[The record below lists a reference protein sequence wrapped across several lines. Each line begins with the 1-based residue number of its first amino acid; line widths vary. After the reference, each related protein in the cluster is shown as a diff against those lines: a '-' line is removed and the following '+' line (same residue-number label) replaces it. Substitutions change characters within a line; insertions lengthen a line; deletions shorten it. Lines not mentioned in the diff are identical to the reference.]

1 MATKVKRIVLW
12 RGEIDNVPGAL
23 ARTLGPLAKSNLEVL
38 MGYHRHG
45 DGNRALIEAY
55 PITGKQRAAAR
66 SVGLTPATLPAL
78 QVEGD
83 DRSGLGH
90 AIAQSLGDAGI
101 NINFLVA
108 QALKKKF
115 AAVLGFESDEAA
127 KRAATLIKKA
137 AAPKKAT
144 KRR

>member
-1 MATKVKRIVLW
+1 MATKVKKIVLW

-23 ARTLGPLAKSNLEVL
+23 ARILGPLAKSNLEVL

-55 PITGKQRAAAR
+55 PITGKQTAAAR
-66 SVGLTPATLPAL
+66 SVGLAPATLPAL
-78 QVEGD
+78 LVEGD
-83 DRSGLGH
+83 DRAGLGH
-90 AIAQSLGDAGI
+90 AIAESLGAAGI

-108 QALKKKF
+108 QVLKKKY
-115 AAVLGFESDEAA
+115 AAVFGFESDEAA

-137 AAPKKAT
+137 AAPKQP
-144 KRR
+144 KRRR